1 MLEIMSLEE
10 KCACLSFYTADT
22 SSILWPSAVLVE
34 TGVGFGVCVQG
45 DAVWL
50 QFCFASQTLI
60 PAGQQQ
66 LGGLSRDRIWFLQQQ
81 EVLAQRRERPGGRKR
96 ERGGRVG
103 IWRNPCRLLA
113 VCVLFIE
120 IKKVQQ
126 VACRFRRQ
134 HAAKLPIVSPAP
146 KVYFYPPWADCSR
159 ASTVVVWPS
168 HEPKREEIQL

>member
-1 MLEIMSLEE
+1 MSLEE

-34 TGVGFGVCVQG
+34 TGEGFGVCVQG

-103 IWRNPCRLLA
+103 IWRNPCSLLA